1 MACPPIRDN
10 ILAASLCVWYGD
22 FLSFMGYPDGAAS
35 FLVTSR
41 NSGSI
46 RTRTILAMLLIG
58 FAGIEFAA
66 YGRKFVVAK

>member
-1 MACPPIRDN
+1 MEIFCP
-10 ILAASLCVWYGD
+10 LWAT
-22 FLSFMGYPDGAAS
+22 PDGAAS

-58 FAGIEFAA
+58 FAGIGFAA
-66 YGRKFVVAK
+66 YGRKFVVAT